1 MECKVK
7 ANICYKSDVSLE
19 EKKKIS
25 RILDF
30 DSIIAKDFFLF

>member
-19 EKKKIS
+19 EKKNIS